1 MKSST
6 PQYVLF
12 TLALLI
18 TVSEIVSRHQQR
30 VAPLAQESIDTI
42 DENIQE
48 YNTMAEQLG
57 QLEILPPVGDQWA
70 YAKAVAAH
78 FLVELNTTNNS
89 VSRKSNF
96 NGRANSNI
104 HANFNNKNNRAEYTG
119 PLAAW
124 TGSIVGPTGQVLA
137 AAQKIQETVPA
148 YIYSFQISGDQSQL
162 TLSVLGSE

>member
-1 MKSST
+1 VTSST
-6 PQYVLF
+6 PQFVLL
-12 TLALLI
+12 TLALLF
-18 TVSEIVSRHQQR
+18 TVSEIISRHQQR
-30 VAPLAQESIDTI
+30 VAPLAQESIETI

-78 FLVELNTTNNS
+78 FLVELNTTNSS
-89 VSRKSNF
+89 VNRKTNF
-96 NGRANSNI
+96 NGQ
-104 HANFNNKNNRAEYTG
+104 ANFNKKTNSVGYTG

-124 TGSIVGPTGQVLA
+124 TGSIVGSTGQVLA

>member
-6 PQYVLF
+6 PQYVLL
-12 TLALLI
+12 TLALLF

-96 NGRANSNI
+96 NG
-104 HANFNNKNNRAEYTG
+104 HANFKNKNNRAEYTG